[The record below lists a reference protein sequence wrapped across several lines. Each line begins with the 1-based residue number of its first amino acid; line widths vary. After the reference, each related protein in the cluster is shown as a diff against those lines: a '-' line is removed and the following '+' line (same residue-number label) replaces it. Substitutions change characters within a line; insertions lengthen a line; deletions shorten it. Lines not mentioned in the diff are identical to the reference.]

1 MSNKVR
7 NKKDK
12 SKKKSS
18 RYANTVS
25 LRDDNGD
32 IFYVTESEY
41 ERIKNKKEEEKEL
54 QRLEQEYLQQVEKED
69 SDQEVDNDSIV
80 DSVKKYFN
88 NIKIKIVH

>member
-1 MSNKVR
+1 MSKVR

-88 NIKIKIVH
+88 NIKVKIVH

>member
-1 MSNKVR
+1 MSKVR

-41 ERIKNKKEEEKEL
+41 ERIKNRKEEEKEL

>member
-1 MSNKVR
+1 MSKVR

-41 ERIKNKKEEEKEL
+41 ERIKNRKEEEKEL

-88 NIKIKIVH
+88 NIKVKIVH